1 MAEFKQLGTPETI
14 LGIAAILGMGLF
26 GMKKL
31 LNFIGLDIVKK
42 NGNGAKVCP
51 AHESIVGAL
60 DQGNRRF
67 LEIDRKLDEMPAK
80 IIGLLKDTKG
90 LL

>member
-1 MAEFKQLGTPETI
+1 MPDLKELGTPETI
-14 LGIAAILGMGLF
+14 LGITALLGMGILA
-26 GMKKL
+26 MKKL
-31 LNFIGLDIVKK
+31 LNMFGLDVVKK
-42 NGNGAKVCP
+42 NGNDAKVCF

-60 DQGNRRF
+60 EQGNRRF
-67 LEIDRKLDEMPAK
+67 LEIDRKLDEMPGK